1 MLGLLLS
8 TVPFRLGDVRTA
20 MESSTASVK
29 TRSFKSYTNN
39 FIVTRDERMH
49 MFKTKESIKKVI
61 QMETR
66 AHKD

>member
-20 MESSTASVK
+20 MESSTALVK
-29 TRSFKSYTNN
+29 TCSFKSYTNN